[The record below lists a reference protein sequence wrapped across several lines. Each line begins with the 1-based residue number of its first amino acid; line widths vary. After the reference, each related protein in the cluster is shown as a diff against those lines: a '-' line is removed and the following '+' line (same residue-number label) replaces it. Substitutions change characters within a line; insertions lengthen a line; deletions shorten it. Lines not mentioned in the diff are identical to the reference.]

1 MKQKLLVSALAAL
14 LGASLSAPASAGM
27 SLRSAYQDAA
37 LSIDAW
43 GGASSGALQ
52 TDIPTGAT
60 VLKAYLYS
68 ADVWGSGVAGD
79 VTLNGNFLPSASG
92 TLLSNANSANVRMY
106 DVTSFMKPAIEG
118 TWGLQNHSISEMGY
132 SDGEV
137 LVVAY
142 RHAST
147 MGGTAIIMDGELSQ
161 GGDLTRLNF
170 ASPYA
175 GGNAIMSLASSY
187 SYGSGQY
194 TIVDV
199 TTSSNAARRLTT
211 AAGGNDDGGFVAQ
224 NGYLI
229 TAGGVGD
236 NSANPGNPNQ
246 QGDNYDDELYNL
258 ALGNDANAS
267 PFLQVGDTFVEL
279 RTNNPSFDDNVFGLF
294 FTSAFTI
301 TDVNDTPIDNPPT
314 NGVPEPAT
322 LALLGL
328 GLMGMSASRKLS
340 KRV

>member
-1 MKQKLLVSALAAL
+1 MKQKLLVSTIAAL

-27 SLRSAYQDAA
+27 VLRSAYQDAA
-37 LSIDAW
+37 LSVDAW
-43 GGASSGALQ
+43 GGASSGFLQ

-68 ADVWGSGVAGD
+68 ADVWGGGVAGD
-79 VTLNGNFLPSASG
+79 VTLNGNFLSSASG
-92 TLLSNANSANVRMY
+92 TLLPSANPVHTRVY

-118 TWGLQNHSISEMGY
+118 TWGLQNHSIAEQGY

-142 RHAST
+142 KHATT
-147 MGGTAIIMDGELSQ
+147 MGGTAIILDGGLSQ
-161 GGDLTRLNF
+161 GGDTTNLNF
-170 ASPYA
+170 ASPYT

-194 TIVDV
+194 TVVDV
-199 TTSSNAARRLTT
+199 TTSSTAARRLTS

-236 NSANPGNPNQ
+236 NPANPGNPNQ
-246 QGDNYDDELYNL
+246 QGDRYDDELYNL
-258 ALGNDANAS
+258 ALGNDVNAD
-267 PFLQVGDTFVEL
+267 PFLKVGDTSVSL
-279 RTNNPSFDDNVFGLF
+279 HTNNPSNDDNVFGLF
-294 FTSAFTI
+294 FTSAFTV
-301 TDVNDTPIDNPPT
+301 TNVNDTPIDNPPSH
-314 NGVPEPAT
+314 GVPEPAT

-328 GLMGMSASRKLS
+328 GLVGMGASRKLV
-340 KRV
+340 KKG